1 MKVFFFIQCNLK
13 GSRRKQKL
21 SATMSGNFL
30 YVKCN
35 LLSVRGARNY
45 LGTGPKVVSQRT
57 CLQQHTFTPKKT
69 VHTATY
75 LSTTVRVFLCA
86 MLYRSSAELLGVE
99 IGVIS
104 HDFSGYPLSPRKM
117 EFPYRPLSN

>member
-1 MKVFFFIQCNLK
+1 MKVFFIQCNLK

-45 LGTGPKVVSQRT
+45 LGTGPKVVSQRP
-57 CLQQHTFTPKKT
+57 CLRNVDTSKIQNDLPVQDDETHL
-69 VHTATY
+69 
-75 LSTTVRVFLCA
+75 LSILC
-86 MLYRSSAELLGVE
+86 VE
-99 IGVIS
+99 
-104 HDFSGYPLSPRKM
+104 SPPGSIRDKQMEKIKNSTSCEYYKM
-117 EFPYRPLSN
+117 